1 MGGMT
6 TKQKAY
12 IGLGLTSAIWGTTWV
27 VSKYGIKQGIFAFE
41 MSAIR
46 NGIGGLL
53 LIVFFLLK
61 GQKLPTFKEFK
72 WLLGMSILLFVI
84 ANGFSTYALNE
95 IPSGLAA
102 LIAALYPLSV
112 VVIEKVKYNNT
123 KITTLTFQGM
133 LLGIIG
139 IGIVF
144 YENLAVHNSV
154 GYFVGVAVSLI
165 AMLSWSFGTIFI
177 ARNKMGM
184 NPYYATGWQ
193 MFLSCF
199 FLGAVAAASGK
210 STPIQEITL
219 TIWMVITYLIVAS
232 SIIAFAAFIY
242 TMKYLPPAIA
252 SLYAYI
258 NPIVATIV
266 GAYMINEKLSLPIF
280 VGSFIT
286 LTGVYLV
293 NKSMKAQRG
302 QITPVTDADGM

>member
-1 MGGMT
+1 MT

-12 IGLGLTSAIWGTTWV
+12 IGLVLTSTIWGTTWV
-27 VSKYGIKQGIFAFE
+27 ASKYGIKQGIFAFE
-41 MSAIR
+41 LSAIR
-46 NGIGGLL
+46 NGLGGLA

-112 VVIEKVKYNNT
+112 VLIEKIKYKNT

-154 GYFVGVAVSLI
+154 GYFVGVVVSLI

-199 FLGAVAAASGK
+199 FLGAAAVASGK
-210 STPIQEITL
+210 STPIQEITF
-219 TIWMVITYLIVAS
+219 TIWIVIAYLIIAS
-232 SIIAFAAFIY
+232 SIVAFAAFIY

-266 GAYMINEKLSLPIF
+266 GAYTVNEKLSLPIF
-280 VGSFIT
+280 IGSFVT

-293 NKSMKAQRG
+293 NRSMKKQH
-302 QITPVTDADGM
+302 QEIIPVTDADGM

>member
-1 MGGMT
+1 MT

-12 IGLGLTSAIWGTTWV
+12 IGLVLTSTIWGTTWV
-27 VSKYGIKQGIFAFE
+27 ASKYGIKQGIFAFE
-41 MSAIR
+41 LSAIR
-46 NGIGGLL
+46 NGLGGLV

-112 VVIEKVKYNNT
+112 VIIEKIKYKNT

-154 GYFVGVAVSLI
+154 GYFVGVVVSLI

-199 FLGAVAAASGK
+199 FLGAAAVASGK
-210 STPIQEITL
+210 STPIQEITF
-219 TIWMVITYLIVAS
+219 TIWIVIAYLIIAS
-232 SIIAFAAFIY
+232 SIVAFAAFIY

-266 GAYMINEKLSLPIF
+266 GAYTVNEKLSLPIF
-280 VGSFIT
+280 IGSFVT

-293 NKSMKAQRG
+293 NRSMKKQH
-302 QITPVTDADGM
+302 QEIIPVTDVDGM

>member
-1 MGGMT
+1 M
-6 TKQKAY
+6 
-12 IGLGLTSAIWGTTWV
+12 L
-27 VSKYGIKQGIFAFE
+27 AFE
-41 MSAIR
+41 LSAIR
-46 NGIGGLL
+46 NGLGGLS
-53 LIVFFLLK
+53 LIVFFLIK

-84 ANGFSTYALNE
+84 ANGFSTYALKE

-112 VVIEKVKYNNT
+112 VIIEKLKYKNT
-123 KITTLTFQGM
+123 KITTLTFLGM

-154 GYFVGVAVSLI
+154 GYFVGVSVSLI

-177 ARNKMGM
+177 ARNKMNM
-184 NPYYATGWQ
+184 NTYYATGWQ

-199 FLGAVAAASGK
+199 FLGVFAAASGK
-210 STPIQEITL
+210 SIPIQEITF
-219 TIWMVITYLIVAS
+219 TVWMVIAYLIVAS
-232 SIIAFAAFIY
+232 SIVAFAAFIY
-242 TMKYLPPAIA
+242 TMKHLPPAIA

-266 GAYMINEKLSLPIF
+266 GAFTIEDEKLSLPIF
-280 VGSFIT
+280 IGSFVT

-293 NKSMKAQRG
+293 NRSMKKQH
-302 QITPVTDADGM
+302 QEIIPVTDADGM

>member
-1 MGGMT
+1 
-6 TKQKAY
+6 
-12 IGLGLTSAIWGTTWV
+12 
-27 VSKYGIKQGIFAFE
+27 
-41 MSAIR
+41 
-46 NGIGGLL
+46 
-53 LIVFFLLK
+53 
-61 GQKLPTFKEFK
+61 
-72 WLLGMSILLFVI
+72 MSILLFVI
-84 ANGFSTYALNE
+84 ANGFSTYALKE

-112 VVIEKVKYNNT
+112 VIIEKIKYNNT
-123 KITTLTFQGM
+123 KITALTFQGM

-154 GYFVGVAVSLI
+154 GYFIGVTVSLI

-177 ARNKMGM
+177 ARNKMNM

-199 FLGAVAAASGK
+199 FLGVFAAASGK
-210 STPIQEITL
+210 SIPIQEITF
-219 TIWMVITYLIVAS
+219 TVWMVIAYLIVAS
-232 SIIAFAAFIY
+232 SIVAFAAFIY
-242 TMKYLPPAIA
+242 TMKHLPPAIA

-266 GAYMINEKLSLPIF
+266 GAYTVNEKLSLPIF
-280 VGSFIT
+280 IGSFVT

-293 NKSMKAQRG
+293 NRSMKKQH
-302 QITPVTDADGM
+302 QEIIPVTDADGM

>member
-1 MGGMT
+1 
-6 TKQKAY
+6 
-12 IGLGLTSAIWGTTWV
+12 
-27 VSKYGIKQGIFAFE
+27 
-41 MSAIR
+41 
-46 NGIGGLL
+46 
-53 LIVFFLLK
+53 LK

-112 VVIEKVKYNNT
+112 VIIEKLKYNNT

-154 GYFVGVAVSLI
+154 GYFVGVVVSLI

-199 FLGAVAAASGK
+199 FLGAVAVASGK
-210 STPIQEITL
+210 STPLQEITF
-219 TIWMVITYLIVAS
+219 TIWMVIAYLIVAS

-258 NPIVATIV
+258 NPIIATIV

-280 VGSFIT
+280 IGSFVT

-302 QITPVTDADGM
+302 EITPVTDVDGM

>member
-1 MGGMT
+1 MT

-12 IGLGLTSAIWGTTWV
+12 IGLGLTSIIWGTTWV
-27 VSKYGIKQGIFAFE
+27 ASKYGIKQGMLAFE
-41 MSAIR
+41 LSAIR
-46 NGIGGLL
+46 NGLGGLL

-84 ANGFSTYALNE
+84 ANGFSTYALKE

-112 VVIEKVKYNNT
+112 VIIEKVKYNNT

-154 GYFVGVAVSLI
+154 GYFVGVVVSLI
-165 AMLSWSFGTIFI
+165 AMLSWSLGTIFI
-177 ARNKMGM
+177 ARNKMDM

-199 FLGAVAAASGK
+199 FLGAFALASGK
-210 STPIQEITL
+210 AIPIQEITF

-266 GAYMINEKLSLPIF
+266 GAYMVNEKLSLPIF
-280 VGSFIT
+280 VGSFVT

-293 NKSMKAQRG
+293 NKSMKAQRR

>member
-1 MGGMT
+1 MT

-12 IGLGLTSAIWGTTWV
+12 IGLGLTSIIWGTTWV
-27 VSKYGIKQGIFAFE
+27 ASKYGVKQGMLAFE
-41 MSAIR
+41 LSVIR
-46 NGIGGLL
+46 NGLGGLS
-53 LIVFFLLK
+53 LIVFFLIK

-84 ANGFSTYALNE
+84 ANGFSTYALKE

-112 VVIEKVKYNNT
+112 VIIEKIKYNNT
-123 KITTLTFQGM
+123 KITSLTFQGM

-154 GYFVGVAVSLI
+154 GYFIGVSVSLI

-177 ARNKMGM
+177 ARNKMNM

-199 FLGAVAAASGK
+199 FLGVFAAASGK
-210 STPIQEITL
+210 SIPIQEITL
-219 TIWMVITYLIVAS
+219 TVWMVIAYLIVAS
-232 SIIAFAAFIY
+232 SIVAFAAFIY
-242 TMKYLPPAIA
+242 TMEHLPPAIA

-266 GAYMINEKLSLPIF
+266 GAYTVNEKLSLPIF
-280 VGSFIT
+280 IGSFVT

-293 NKSMKAQRG
+293 NRSMKKQH
-302 QITPVTDADGM
+302 QEIIPVTDADGM

>member
-1 MGGMT
+1 MT

-12 IGLGLTSAIWGTTWV
+12 IGLVLTSTIWGTTWV
-27 VSKYGIKQGIFAFE
+27 ASKYGIKQGIFAFE
-41 MSAIR
+41 LSAIR
-46 NGIGGLL
+46 NGLGGLA

-112 VVIEKVKYNNT
+112 VIIEKIKYKNT

-154 GYFVGVAVSLI
+154 GYFVGVVVSLI

-199 FLGAVAAASGK
+199 FLGAAAVASGK
-210 STPIQEITL
+210 STPIQEITF
-219 TIWMVITYLIVAS
+219 TIWIVIAYLIIAS
-232 SIIAFAAFIY
+232 SIVAFAAFIY

-258 NPIVATIV
+258 NPIVATIL
-266 GAYMINEKLSLPIF
+266 GAYTVNEKLSLPIF
-280 VGSFIT
+280 IGSFVT

-293 NKSMKAQRG
+293 NRSMKKQH
-302 QITPVTDADGM
+302 QEIIPVTDVDGM

>member
-1 MGGMT
+1 MT

-12 IGLGLTSAIWGTTWV
+12 IGLVLTSTIWGTTWV
-27 VSKYGIKQGIFAFE
+27 ASKYGIKQGIFAFE
-41 MSAIR
+41 LSAIR
-46 NGIGGLL
+46 NGLGGLA

-112 VVIEKVKYNNT
+112 VIIEKIKYKNT

-154 GYFVGVAVSLI
+154 GYFVGVVVSLI

-199 FLGAVAAASGK
+199 FLGAAAVASGK
-210 STPIQEITL
+210 STPIQEITF
-219 TIWMVITYLIVAS
+219 TIWIVIAYLIIAS
-232 SIIAFAAFIY
+232 SIVAFAAFIY

-266 GAYMINEKLSLPIF
+266 GAYTINEKLSLPIF
-280 VGSFIT
+280 IGSFVT

-293 NKSMKAQRG
+293 NRSMKKQH
-302 QITPVTDADGM
+302 QEIIPVTDVDGM

>member
-1 MGGMT
+1 MT

-12 IGLGLTSAIWGTTWV
+12 IGLGLTSIIWGTTWV
-27 VSKYGIKQGIFAFE
+27 ASKYGIKQGIFAFE

-46 NGIGGLL
+46 NGLGGLA

-61 GQKLPTFKEFK
+61 GQKLPTYKEFK

-112 VVIEKVKYNNT
+112 VIIEKLKYNNT
-123 KITTLTFQGM
+123 KITSRTFQGM

-154 GYFVGVAVSLI
+154 GYFVGVLVSVI
-165 AMLSWSFGTIFI
+165 AMLSWSLGTIFI
-177 ARNKMGM
+177 ARNKMDM

-199 FLGAVAAASGK
+199 FLGAVALASGK
-210 STPIQEITL
+210 AIPIQAITF
-219 TIWMVITYLIVAS
+219 TMWMVIAYLIVAS

-242 TMKYLPPAIA
+242 TMKNLPPAIA

-258 NPIVATIV
+258 NPIIATIV
-266 GAYMINEKLSLPIF
+266 GAYIVNEKLSLPIF
-280 VGSFIT
+280 VGSFVT

>member
-1 MGGMT
+1 MT

-12 IGLGLTSAIWGTTWV
+12 IGLGLTSIIWGTTWV
-27 VSKYGIKQGIFAFE
+27 ASKYGIKQGMLAFE
-41 MSAIR
+41 LSAIR
-46 NGIGGLL
+46 NGLGGLS
-53 LIVFFLLK
+53 LIVFFLIK

-84 ANGFSTYALNE
+84 ANGFSTYALKE

-112 VVIEKVKYNNT
+112 VIIEKIKYNNT
-123 KITTLTFQGM
+123 KITALTFQSM

-154 GYFVGVAVSLI
+154 GYFIGVTVSLI

-177 ARNKMGM
+177 ARNKMNM

-199 FLGAVAAASGK
+199 FLGVFAAASGK
-210 STPIQEITL
+210 SIPIQEITF
-219 TIWMVITYLIVAS
+219 TVWMVIAYLIVAS
-232 SIIAFAAFIY
+232 SIVAFAAFIY
-242 TMKYLPPAIA
+242 TMKHLPPAIA

-266 GAYMINEKLSLPIF
+266 GAYTVNEKLSLPIF
-280 VGSFIT
+280 IGSFVT

-293 NKSMKAQRG
+293 NRSMKKQH
-302 QITPVTDADGM
+302 QEIIPVTDADGM

>member
-1 MGGMT
+1 M
-6 TKQKAY
+6 
-12 IGLGLTSAIWGTTWV
+12 L
-27 VSKYGIKQGIFAFE
+27 AFE
-41 MSAIR
+41 LSAIR
-46 NGIGGLL
+46 NGLGGLS
-53 LIVFFLLK
+53 LIVFFLIK

-84 ANGFSTYALNE
+84 ANGFSTYALKE

-112 VVIEKVKYNNT
+112 VIIEKIKYNNT
-123 KITTLTFQGM
+123 KITSLTFQGM

-144 YENLAVHNSV
+144 YENLAVHNSM
-154 GYFVGVAVSLI
+154 GYFIGVSVSLI

-177 ARNKMGM
+177 ARNKMNM

-199 FLGAVAAASGK
+199 FLSVFAAASGK
-210 STPIQEITL
+210 SIPIQEITL
-219 TIWMVITYLIVAS
+219 TVWMVIAYLIVAS
-232 SIIAFAAFIY
+232 SIVAFAAFIY
-242 TMKYLPPAIA
+242 TMEHLPPAIA

-266 GAYMINEKLSLPIF
+266 GAYTVNEKLSLPIF
-280 VGSFIT
+280 IGSFVT

-293 NKSMKAQRG
+293 NRSMKKQH
-302 QITPVTDADGM
+302 QEIIPVTDADGM

>member
-1 MGGMT
+1 MT

-12 IGLGLTSAIWGTTWV
+12 IGLVLTSTIWGTTWV
-27 VSKYGIKQGIFAFE
+27 ASKYGIKQGIFAFE
-41 MSAIR
+41 LSAIR
-46 NGIGGLL
+46 NGLGGLA
-53 LIVFFLLK
+53 LIIFFLLK

-112 VVIEKVKYNNT
+112 VIIEKLKYNNT

-144 YENLAVHNSV
+144 YENLAVHNSM
-154 GYFVGVAVSLI
+154 GYFVGLVVSLI

-199 FLGAVAAASGK
+199 FLGAVAVASGK
-210 STPIQEITL
+210 STPLQEITFS
-219 TIWMVITYLIVAS
+219 IWMVIAYLIVAS

-266 GAYMINEKLSLPIF
+266 GAYMMNEKLSLPIF
-280 VGSFIT
+280 IGSFIT

-293 NKSMKAQRG
+293 NKSMKAQRH
-302 QITPVTDADGM
+302 QITPVTDVDGM

>member
-1 MGGMT
+1 MT

-12 IGLGLTSAIWGTTWV
+12 IGLVLTSTIWGTTWV
-27 VSKYGIKQGIFAFE
+27 ASKYGIKQGIFAFE
-41 MSAIR
+41 LSAIR
-46 NGIGGLL
+46 NGLGGLA

-112 VVIEKVKYNNT
+112 VIIEKIKYKNT

-144 YENLAVHNSV
+144 YENLAVHNSM
-154 GYFVGVAVSLI
+154 GYFIGVVVSLI

-177 ARNKMGM
+177 ARNKMDM

-199 FLGAVAAASGK
+199 FLGAFAVASGK
-210 STPIQEITL
+210 SIPIQEITF
-219 TIWMVITYLIVAS
+219 TVWMVIAYLIVAS

-266 GAYMINEKLSLPIF
+266 GAYIVNEKLSLPIF
-280 VGSFIT
+280 IGSFVT

-293 NKSMKAQRG
+293 NRSMKKQH
-302 QITPVTDADGM
+302 QEIIPITDADGM

>member
-1 MGGMT
+1 MT

-12 IGLGLTSAIWGTTWV
+12 IGLVLTSTIWGTTWV
-27 VSKYGIKQGIFAFE
+27 ASKYGIKQGIFAFE
-41 MSAIR
+41 LSAIR
-46 NGIGGLL
+46 NGLGGLA

-112 VVIEKVKYNNT
+112 VIIEKLKYKNT

-154 GYFVGVAVSLI
+154 GYFVGLMVSLI

-199 FLGAVAAASGK
+199 FLGAVAVASGK
-210 STPIQEITL
+210 STPLQEITF
-219 TIWMVITYLIVAS
+219 TIWMVIAYLIIAS
-232 SIIAFAAFIY
+232 SIVAFAAFIY

-266 GAYMINEKLSLPIF
+266 GAYTVNEKLSLPIF
-280 VGSFIT
+280 IGSFVT

-293 NKSMKAQRG
+293 NRSMKKQH
-302 QITPVTDADGM
+302 QEIIPVTDADGM

>member
-1 MGGMT
+1 MT

-12 IGLGLTSAIWGTTWV
+12 IGLVLTSTIWGTTWV
-27 VSKYGIKQGIFAFE
+27 ASKYGIKQGIFAFE
-41 MSAIR
+41 LSAIR
-46 NGIGGLL
+46 NGLGGLA
-53 LIVFFLLK
+53 LIIFFLLK

-112 VVIEKVKYNNT
+112 VIIEKLKYNNT

-154 GYFVGVAVSLI
+154 GYFVGVVVSLI

-193 MFLSCF
+193 MYLSCF
-199 FLGAVAAASGK
+199 FLGAVAVASGK
-210 STPIQEITL
+210 STPLQEITFS
-219 TIWMVITYLIVAS
+219 IWMVIAYLIVAS

-258 NPIVATIV
+258 NPIIATIV

-280 VGSFIT
+280 IGSFVT

-293 NKSMKAQRG
+293 NKSMKAQRH
-302 QITPVTDADGM
+302 QITPVTDVDGM

>member
-1 MGGMT
+1 MT

-12 IGLGLTSAIWGTTWV
+12 IGLGLTSIIWGTTWV
-27 VSKYGIKQGIFAFE
+27 ASKYGIKQGMLAFE
-41 MSAIR
+41 LSAIR
-46 NGIGGLL
+46 NGLGGLL

-112 VVIEKVKYNNT
+112 VIIEKIKYKNT

-154 GYFVGVAVSLI
+154 GYFVGVVVSLI

-199 FLGAVAAASGK
+199 FLGAAAVASGK
-210 STPIQEITL
+210 STPIQEITF
-219 TIWMVITYLIVAS
+219 TIWIVIAYLIIAS
-232 SIIAFAAFIY
+232 SIVAFAAFIY
-242 TMKYLPPAIA
+242 TMKYLCI
-252 SLYAYI
+252 YKIYI
-258 NPIVATIV
+258 T
-266 GAYMINEKLSLPIF
+266 F
-280 VGSFIT
+280 
-286 LTGVYLV
+286 
-293 NKSMKAQRG
+293 
-302 QITPVTDADGM
+302 

>member
-112 VVIEKVKYNNT
+112 VIIEKVKYNNT

-280 VGSFIT
+280 VGSFVT

>member
-1 MGGMT
+1 MT

-12 IGLGLTSAIWGTTWV
+12 IGLVLTSTIWGTTWV
-27 VSKYGIKQGIFAFE
+27 ASKYGIKQGIFAFE
-41 MSAIR
+41 LSAIR
-46 NGIGGLL
+46 NGLGGLA
-53 LIVFFLLK
+53 LIVFFLIK
-61 GQKLPTFKEFK
+61 GKKLPTFKEFK

-112 VVIEKVKYNNT
+112 VIIEKIKYKNT

-154 GYFVGVAVSLI
+154 GYFIGVVVSLI

-199 FLGAVAAASGK
+199 FLGAAAVASGK
-210 STPIQEITL
+210 STPIQEITF
-219 TIWMVITYLIVAS
+219 TIWIVIAYLIIAS
-232 SIIAFAAFIY
+232 SIVAFAAFIY

-266 GAYMINEKLSLPIF
+266 GAYTVNEKLSLPIF
-280 VGSFIT
+280 IGSFVT

-293 NKSMKAQRG
+293 NRSMKKQH
-302 QITPVTDADGM
+302 QEIIPVTDVDGM

>member
-1 MGGMT
+1 MT

-12 IGLGLTSAIWGTTWV
+12 IGLVLTSTIWGTTWV
-27 VSKYGIKQGIFAFE
+27 ASKYGIKQGIFAFE
-41 MSAIR
+41 LSAIR
-46 NGIGGLL
+46 NGLGGLA

-112 VVIEKVKYNNT
+112 VLIEKIKYKNT

-154 GYFVGVAVSLI
+154 GYFIGVVVSLI

-177 ARNKMGM
+177 ARNKMDM

-199 FLGAVAAASGK
+199 FLGAAAVASGK
-210 STPIQEITL
+210 STPIQEITF
-219 TIWMVITYLIVAS
+219 TIWIVIAYLIIAS
-232 SIIAFAAFIY
+232 SIVAFAAFIY

-266 GAYMINEKLSLPIF
+266 GAYTVNEKLSLPIF
-280 VGSFIT
+280 IGSFVT

-293 NKSMKAQRG
+293 NRSMKKQH
-302 QITPVTDADGM
+302 QEIIPVTDVDGM

>member
-1 MGGMT
+1 MT

-12 IGLGLTSAIWGTTWV
+12 IGLVLTSTIWGTTWV
-27 VSKYGIKQGIFAFE
+27 ASKYGIKQGIFAFE
-41 MSAIR
+41 LSAIR
-46 NGIGGLL
+46 NGLGGLA

-84 ANGFSTYALNE
+84 ANGFSTNALNE

-112 VVIEKVKYNNT
+112 VIIEKLKYNNT

-154 GYFVGVAVSLI
+154 GYFVGVVVSLI

-199 FLGAVAAASGK
+199 FLGAAAVASGK
-210 STPIQEITL
+210 STPIQEITF
-219 TIWMVITYLIVAS
+219 TIWIVIAYLIIAS
-232 SIIAFAAFIY
+232 SIVAFAAFIY

-266 GAYMINEKLSLPIF
+266 GAYTVNEKLSLPIF
-280 VGSFIT
+280 IGSFVT

-293 NKSMKAQRG
+293 NRSMKKQH
-302 QITPVTDADGM
+302 QEIIPVTDVDGM

>member
-1 MGGMT
+1 MT

-12 IGLGLTSAIWGTTWV
+12 IGLVLTSTIWGTTWV
-27 VSKYGIKQGIFAFE
+27 ASKYGIKQGIFAFE
-41 MSAIR
+41 LSAIR
-46 NGIGGLL
+46 NGLGGLA

-112 VVIEKVKYNNT
+112 VIIEKIKYKNT

-154 GYFVGVAVSLI
+154 GYFIGVVVSLI

-199 FLGAVAAASGK
+199 FLGAAAVASGK
-210 STPIQEITL
+210 STPIQEITF
-219 TIWMVITYLIVAS
+219 TIWIVIAYLIIAS
-232 SIIAFAAFIY
+232 SIVAFAAFIY

-266 GAYMINEKLSLPIF
+266 GAYTVNEKLSLPIF
-280 VGSFIT
+280 IGSFVT

-293 NKSMKAQRG
+293 NRSMKKQH
-302 QITPVTDADGM
+302 QEIIPVTDADGM

>member
-1 MGGMT
+1 MT

-12 IGLGLTSAIWGTTWV
+12 IGLVLTSTIWGTTWV
-27 VSKYGIKQGIFAFE
+27 ASKYGIKQGIFAFE
-41 MSAIR
+41 LSAIR
-46 NGIGGLL
+46 NGLGGLA

-112 VVIEKVKYNNT
+112 VIIEKIKYKNT

-154 GYFVGVAVSLI
+154 GYFVGLMVSLI

-199 FLGAVAAASGK
+199 FLGAAAVASGK
-210 STPIQEITL
+210 STPIQEITF
-219 TIWMVITYLIVAS
+219 TIWIVIAYLIIAS
-232 SIIAFAAFIY
+232 SIVAFAAFIY

-266 GAYMINEKLSLPIF
+266 GAYTVNEKLSLPIF
-280 VGSFIT
+280 IGSFVT

-293 NKSMKAQRG
+293 NRSMKKQH
-302 QITPVTDADGM
+302 QEIIPVTDVDGM

>member
-1 MGGMT
+1 MT

-12 IGLGLTSAIWGTTWV
+12 IGLVLTSTIWGTTWV
-27 VSKYGIKQGIFAFE
+27 ASKYGIKQGIFAFE
-41 MSAIR
+41 LSAIR
-46 NGIGGLL
+46 NGLGGLA

-112 VVIEKVKYNNT
+112 VIIEKIKYKNT

-154 GYFVGVAVSLI
+154 GYFVGVVVSLI

-199 FLGAVAAASGK
+199 FLGAAAVASGK
-210 STPIQEITL
+210 STPIQEITF
-219 TIWMVITYLIVAS
+219 TIWIVIAYLIIAS
-232 SIIAFAAFIY
+232 SIVAFAAFIY

-266 GAYMINEKLSLPIF
+266 GAYTVNEKLSLPIF
-280 VGSFIT
+280 IGSFVT

-293 NKSMKAQRG
+293 NRSMKKQHQELIA
-302 QITPVTDADGM
+302 VTDVDGM

>member
-1 MGGMT
+1 V
-6 TKQKAY
+6 A
-12 IGLGLTSAIWGTTWV
+12 
-27 VSKYGIKQGIFAFE
+27 SKYGIKQGIFAFE
-41 MSAIR
+41 LSAIR
-46 NGIGGLL
+46 NGLGGLV

-112 VVIEKVKYNNT
+112 VIIEKIKYKNT

-154 GYFVGVAVSLI
+154 GYFVGVVVSLI

-199 FLGAVAAASGK
+199 FLGAAAVASGK
-210 STPIQEITL
+210 STPIQEITF
-219 TIWMVITYLIVAS
+219 TIWIVIAYLIIAS
-232 SIIAFAAFIY
+232 SIVAFAAFIY

-266 GAYMINEKLSLPIF
+266 GAYTVNEKLSLPIF
-280 VGSFIT
+280 IGSFVT

-293 NKSMKAQRG
+293 NRSMKKQH
-302 QITPVTDADGM
+302 QEIIPVTDADGM

>member
-1 MGGMT
+1 MT

-12 IGLGLTSAIWGTTWV
+12 IGLGLTSIIWGTTWV
-27 VSKYGIKQGIFAFE
+27 ASKYGIKQGIFAFE
-41 MSAIR
+41 LSAIR
-46 NGIGGLL
+46 NGLGGLA

-112 VVIEKVKYNNT
+112 VIIEKLKYNNT

-154 GYFVGVAVSLI
+154 GYFVGVVVSLI

-177 ARNKMGM
+177 ARNKMDM

-199 FLGAVAAASGK
+199 FLGAFAMASGK
-210 STPIQEITL
+210 AIPLQEITF
-219 TIWMVITYLIVAS
+219 TIWMVIAYLIVAS

-266 GAYMINEKLSLPIF
+266 GAYIVNEKLSLPIF
-280 VGSFIT
+280 VGSFVT

-293 NKSMKAQRG
+293 NKSMKAQRR

>member
-1 MGGMT
+1 V
-6 TKQKAY
+6 A
-12 IGLGLTSAIWGTTWV
+12 
-27 VSKYGIKQGIFAFE
+27 SKYGIKQGIFAFE
-41 MSAIR
+41 LSAIR
-46 NGIGGLL
+46 NGLGGLA

-112 VVIEKVKYNNT
+112 VIIEKIKYKNT

-154 GYFVGVAVSLI
+154 GYFIGVVVSLI

-199 FLGAVAAASGK
+199 FLGAAAVASGK
-210 STPIQEITL
+210 STPIQEITF
-219 TIWMVITYLIVAS
+219 TIWIVIAYLIIAS
-232 SIIAFAAFIY
+232 SIVAFAAFIY

-266 GAYMINEKLSLPIF
+266 GAYTVNEKLSLPIF
-280 VGSFIT
+280 IGSFVT

-293 NKSMKAQRG
+293 NRSMKKQH
-302 QITPVTDADGM
+302 QEIIPVTDVDGM

>member
-1 MGGMT
+1 MT

-12 IGLGLTSAIWGTTWV
+12 IGLVLTSTIWGTTWV
-27 VSKYGIKQGIFAFE
+27 ASKYGIKQGIFAFE
-41 MSAIR
+41 LSAIR
-46 NGIGGLL
+46 NGLGGLA
-53 LIVFFLLK
+53 LIIFFLLK

-112 VVIEKVKYNNT
+112 VIIEKLKYNNT

-154 GYFVGVAVSLI
+154 GYFVGVVVSLI

-199 FLGAVAAASGK
+199 FLGAVAVASGK
-210 STPIQEITL
+210 STPLQEITF
-219 TIWMVITYLIVAS
+219 TIWMVIAYLIVAS

-258 NPIVATIV
+258 NPIIATIV

-280 VGSFIT
+280 IGSFVT

-293 NKSMKAQRG
+293 NKSMKAQRH
-302 QITPVTDADGM
+302 QITPVTDVDGM

>member
-1 MGGMT
+1 MT

-12 IGLGLTSAIWGTTWV
+12 IGLVLTSTIWGTTWV
-27 VSKYGIKQGIFAFE
+27 ASKYGIKQGIFAFE
-41 MSAIR
+41 LSAIR
-46 NGIGGLL
+46 NGLGGLA

-112 VVIEKVKYNNT
+112 VLIEKIKYKNT

-154 GYFVGVAVSLI
+154 GYFIGVVVSLI

-199 FLGAVAAASGK
+199 FLGAAAVASGK
-210 STPIQEITL
+210 STPIQEITF
-219 TIWMVITYLIVAS
+219 TIWIVIAYLIIAS
-232 SIIAFAAFIY
+232 SIVAFAAFIY

-266 GAYMINEKLSLPIF
+266 GAYTVNEKLSLPIF
-280 VGSFIT
+280 IGSFIT

-293 NKSMKAQRG
+293 NRSMKKQH
-302 QITPVTDADGM
+302 QEIIPVTDVDGM

>member
-1 MGGMT
+1 MT

-12 IGLGLTSAIWGTTWV
+12 IGLVLTSTIWGTTWV
-27 VSKYGIKQGIFAFE
+27 ASKYGIKQGIFAFE
-41 MSAIR
+41 LSAIR
-46 NGIGGLL
+46 NGLGGLA

-112 VVIEKVKYNNT
+112 VIIEKIKYKNT

-154 GYFVGVAVSLI
+154 GYFIGVVVSLI

-199 FLGAVAAASGK
+199 FLGAAAVASGK
-210 STPIQEITL
+210 STPIQEITF
-219 TIWMVITYLIVAS
+219 TIWIVIAYLIIAS
-232 SIIAFAAFIY
+232 SIVAFAAFIY

-266 GAYMINEKLSLPIF
+266 GAYTVNEKLSLPIF
-280 VGSFIT
+280 IGSFVT

-293 NKSMKAQRG
+293 NRSMKKQH
-302 QITPVTDADGM
+302 QEIIPVTDVDGM

>member
-1 MGGMT
+1 MT

-12 IGLGLTSAIWGTTWV
+12 AGLGLTSIIWGTTWV
-27 VSKYGIKQGIFAFE
+27 ASKYGIKQGMLAFE
-41 MSAIR
+41 LSAIR
-46 NGIGGLL
+46 NGLGGLS
-53 LIVFFLLK
+53 LIVFFLIK

-84 ANGFSTYALNE
+84 ANGFSTYALKE

-112 VVIEKVKYNNT
+112 VIIEKVRYNNT
-123 KITTLTFQGM
+123 KITSLTFQGM
-133 LLGIIG
+133 LLGI

-154 GYFVGVAVSLI
+154 GYFMGVVVSLI

-177 ARNKMGM
+177 ARNKMNM

-199 FLGAVAAASGK
+199 FLGAFASASGK
-210 STPIQEITL
+210 SIPIQEITF
-219 TIWMVITYLIVAS
+219 TIWMVIAYLIVAS
-232 SIIAFAAFIY
+232 SIVAFAAFIY
-242 TMKYLPPAIA
+242 TMKHLPPAIA

-266 GAYMINEKLSLPIF
+266 GAYIIEDEKLSLPIF
-280 VGSFIT
+280 IGSFVT

-293 NKSMKAQRG
+293 NRSMKKQH
-302 QITPVTDADGM
+302 QEIIPITDADGM

>member
-1 MGGMT
+1 MT

-12 IGLGLTSAIWGTTWV
+12 IGLVLTSTIWGTTWV
-27 VSKYGIKQGIFAFE
+27 ASKYGIKQGIFAFE
-41 MSAIR
+41 LSAIR
-46 NGIGGLL
+46 NGLGGLA

-112 VVIEKVKYNNT
+112 VLIEKIKYKNT

-154 GYFVGVAVSLI
+154 GYFIGVVVSLI

-199 FLGAVAAASGK
+199 FLGAAAVASGK
-210 STPIQEITL
+210 STPIQEITF
-219 TIWMVITYLIVAS
+219 TIWIVIAYLIIAS
-232 SIIAFAAFIY
+232 SIVAFAAFIY

-266 GAYMINEKLSLPIF
+266 GAYTVNEKLSLPIF
-280 VGSFIT
+280 IGSFVT

-293 NKSMKAQRG
+293 NRSMKKQH
-302 QITPVTDADGM
+302 QEIIPVTDADGM

>member
-1 MGGMT
+1 MT

-12 IGLGLTSAIWGTTWV
+12 IGLVLTSTIWGTTWV
-27 VSKYGIKQGIFAFE
+27 ASKYGIKQGIFAFE
-41 MSAIR
+41 LSAIR
-46 NGIGGLL
+46 NGLGGLA

-112 VVIEKVKYNNT
+112 VLIEKIKYKNT

-154 GYFVGVAVSLI
+154 GYFVGVVVSLI
-165 AMLSWSFGTIFI
+165 AMLSWSLGTIFI

-199 FLGAVAAASGK
+199 FLGAAAVASGK
-210 STPIQEITL
+210 STPIQEITF
-219 TIWMVITYLIVAS
+219 TIWIVIAYLIIAS
-232 SIIAFAAFIY
+232 SIVAFAAFIY

-266 GAYMINEKLSLPIF
+266 GAYTVNEKLSLPIF
-280 VGSFIT
+280 IGSFVT

-293 NKSMKAQRG
+293 NRSMKKQH
-302 QITPVTDADGM
+302 QEIIPVTDVDGM

>member
-1 MGGMT
+1 MT

-12 IGLGLTSAIWGTTWV
+12 IGLVLTSTIWGTTWV
-27 VSKYGIKQGIFAFE
+27 ASKYGIKQGIFAFE
-41 MSAIR
+41 LSAIR
-46 NGIGGLL
+46 NGLGGLA

-112 VVIEKVKYNNT
+112 VIIEKLKYKNT

-154 GYFVGVAVSLI
+154 GYFIGVVVSLI

-199 FLGAVAAASGK
+199 FLGAAAVASGK
-210 STPIQEITL
+210 STPIQEITF
-219 TIWMVITYLIVAS
+219 TIWIVIAYLIIAS
-232 SIIAFAAFIY
+232 SIVAFAAFIY

-266 GAYMINEKLSLPIF
+266 GAYTVNEKLSLPIF
-280 VGSFIT
+280 IGSFVT

-293 NKSMKAQRG
+293 NRSMKKQH
-302 QITPVTDADGM
+302 QEIIPVTDVDGM

>member
-1 MGGMT
+1 MT

-12 IGLGLTSAIWGTTWV
+12 IGLVLTSTIWGTTWV
-27 VSKYGIKQGIFAFE
+27 ASKYGIKQGIFAFE
-41 MSAIR
+41 LSAIR
-46 NGIGGLL
+46 NGLGGLA

-112 VVIEKVKYNNT
+112 VLIEKIKYKNT

-154 GYFVGVAVSLI
+154 GYFVGVVVSLI

-199 FLGAVAAASGK
+199 FLGAAAVASGK
-210 STPIQEITL
+210 STPIQEITF
-219 TIWMVITYLIVAS
+219 TIWIVIAYLIIAS
-232 SIIAFAAFIY
+232 SIVAFAAFIY

-266 GAYMINEKLSLPIF
+266 GAYTINEKLSLPIF
-280 VGSFIT
+280 IGSFVT

-293 NKSMKAQRG
+293 NRSMKKQH
-302 QITPVTDADGM
+302 QEIIPVTDVDGM